1 MRRIAGVVAFAVAC
15 AAALPAQPAGGPYT
29 ILKTAKVGGEGGW
42 DYIYADT
49 AGRRLYIPRGAVRE
63 AAATDTTP
71 AVAAVDKRVT
81 IFNLDTLE
89 PVGMVSGVGGN
100 GAVVC
105 GKAGHGFTSDHPAPA
120 MFDVQTMKLIKN
132 IDVPPQATPDAPR
145 WSADGIY
152 CDTFNDRVYIGSHP
166 TKSLLVVD
174 AKDGSVAG
182 SVDLGGTPE
191 QTIADGKGTVYQV
204 LQDRPGGV
212 AVIDAKT
219 LKVTA
224 KYMFG
229 DEATG
234 NGSCNGLALD
244 VKNSILFAACA
255 GVGPAPARGSAPSP
269 APPAGTPGPQA
280 FVVMSAKDGRILAK
294 LPLAGG
300 SDGATFNPDTM
311 EAFSTQGNGTMTIVK
326 ERSPTSFE
334 VEQNLATKAG
344 ARTITLDHKT
354 GHIFTM
360 AQEFG
365 PAPPPQPGATPG
377 RGGRGP
383 AVPGSF
389 TILMIGK

>member
-1 MRRIAGVVAFAVAC
+1 DR
-15 AAALPAQPAGGPYT
+15 
-29 ILKTAKVGGEGGW
+29 VGG
-42 DYIYADT
+42 
-49 AGRRLYIPRGAVRE
+49 RLYIPRTAVRE
-63 AAATDTTP
+63 VAATDTSP
-71 AVAAVDKRVT
+71 AVPAVEKRTT

-89 PVGMVSGVGGN
+89 PAGTVAGVAGN

-105 GKAGHGFTSDHPAPA
+105 PKTGHGFTSDHPAPA
-120 MFDVQTMKLIKN
+120 MFDVQTMTLMRN
-132 IDVPPQATPDAPR
+132 IEVPAPATSDAPR

-174 AKDGSVAG
+174 AKDGSVVG

-219 LKVTA
+219 LKLTA

-255 GVGPAPARGSAPSP
+255 GVGPAPARGA
-269 APPAGTPGPQA
+269 
-280 FVVMSAKDGRILAK
+280 
-294 LPLAGG
+294 
-300 SDGATFNPDTM
+300 
-311 EAFSTQGNGTMTIVK
+311 
-326 ERSPTSFE
+326 
-334 VEQNLATKAG
+334 
-344 ARTITLDHKT
+344 
-354 GHIFTM
+354 
-360 AQEFG
+360 
-365 PAPPPQPGATPG
+365 
-377 RGGRGP
+377 
-383 AVPGSF
+383 
-389 TILMIGK
+389 